1 MSTGTLRSG
10 EPLSSNMKPAPLN
23 VNLDRG
29 TGVSLSPW
37 SSHDPNAGL
46 EKSSSPMERTFSYE
60 NENTPSKVGNGLPQ
74 ATPRPTNAPTSPTQ
88 RRKQQRTS
96 SGGLARSSVYGPKRI
111 SSGEDLDADAR
122 LVMDSIFASRKLEQ
136 SSSANYSDDDE
147 NPAAPLVSRSS
158 HLSSPYTAQGPSR
171 MPENRQRSPGPI
183 FDSSD
188 RDFTSNGRRQ
198 ASSEVTPRAPKSH
211 LAYQDD
217 TSLFDAP
224 THSGRQA
231 PVVRPKVAPPAKPQT
246 QNKIMTPAQFEQYR
260 RQQEMTSTAHPR
272 EKEESDDEEDDY
284 GDDDEFERSKLAA
297 RQRRKQ
303 EAHMSVYRQQM
314 MKVTGEQPSDLP
326 NIQLR
331 PGMDRSSMS
340 APNLGRDFMAPDFSF
355 DKPSENDKISDEE
368 DEDVPLGV
376 LAAHGFPS
384 KNRPPTAT
392 SNAASRVQFKSE
404 SYPPPPASVS
414 GAAGSRTSALP
425 AFARNLPPDP
435 YFGAGLV
442 NPSNRESLAFGQ
454 GATRSVQGGSQRGSA
469 SPVPG
474 PPGGLVG
481 VINAEE
487 RARAARR
494 GSPNP
499 GGMPLPPSMGWQ
511 QQPPV
516 MTPGEQA
523 TQQATAQMSEQMNQM
538 MQMQMQWM
546 QQMQTMMAGGGM
558 MMPPGQQLPMMPGM
572 PGMPPSQQMM
582 MPPGMV
588 PPPPLNQ
595 APPRPLSQGS
605 HSAPMTQMG
614 HPPQQRAMSMMNPS
628 GSAPWPSNMPNRK
641 STAPSMMSG
650 ALDLNSIAP
659 SERSNIG
666 QPSRYRPISIA
677 PADEHRTSS
686 RLSTF
691 TNGALQPG
699 ASSSA
704 RNSRI
709 SSSGD
714 RSQSRQS
721 NLRAVSTSP
730 QPFKKAT
737 AGNSGGAS
745 DDDDEEGWA
754 AMKQKTDKKK
764 SVWRTN
770 RKSKATAK
778 EEMEGFEV
786 YDYPA
791 EAAE

>member
-1 MSTGTLRSG
+1 MSATAPRSG
-10 EPLSSNMKPAPLN
+10 ELSLSGMTPAPLN
-23 VNLDRG
+23 INQSQG
-29 TGVSLSPW
+29 IGASSSPW
-37 SSHDPNAGL
+37 ISRDSPTSLVNA
-46 EKSSSPMERTFSYE
+46 SSPMERTFSYE
-60 NENTPSKVGNGLPQ
+60 NESASSKVGNGFSKETTMPVNG
-74 ATPRPTNAPTSPTQ
+74 PTAPSQ
-88 RRKQQRTS
+88 RRSQQRTS
-96 SGGLARSSVYGPKRI
+96 SGGLARSSVYGPKRV
-111 SSGEDLDADAR
+111 SNGEGMDADAR
-122 LVMDSIFASRKLEQ
+122 LVMDSIYASRKLEQ
-136 SSSANYSDDDE
+136 YPGANYSDDDE
-147 NPAAPLVSRSS
+147 NPTAPLVSQSS
-158 HLSSPYTAQGPSR
+158 HPSPPYAAQGPSR
-171 MPENRQRSPGPI
+171 MPENRQRSPGPM

-188 RDFTSNGRRQ
+188 RDFTSKGWRQ
-198 ASSEVTPRAPKSH
+198 GSTETTPRATKSN

-224 THSGRQA
+224 THSGRQ
-231 PVVRPKVAPPAKPQT
+231 PPIFRPKVAPPAKPQT

-272 EKEESDDEEDDY
+272 DKDVSDDEEDDY
-284 GDDDEFERSKLAA
+284 EDDDEVERSKLAA

-314 MKVTGEQPSDLP
+314 MKMTGEQPSDLP
-326 NIQLR
+326 NIQPR

-340 APNLGRDFMAPDFSF
+340 APNLGRTSMVPEFSF
-355 DKPSENDKISDEE
+355 DKPSESGKISDDE

-384 KNRPPTAT
+384 KNRPPTAAN
-392 SNAASRVQFKSE
+392 NAASRVQFKSE

-454 GATRSVQGGSQRGSA
+454 GAPRSVHGGSQMGSA

-494 GSPNP
+494 GSPNA
-499 GGMPLPPSMGWQ
+499 GGMPLPPSMAWG
-511 QQPPV
+511 QPPS
-516 MTPGEQA
+516 MTPGEHA

-546 QQMQTMMAGGGM
+546 QQMQAMMAGGGM
-558 MMPPGQQLPMMPGM
+558 MMPPGGQPPVMPPMPGM
-572 PGMPPSQQMM
+572 PHQQMT
-582 MPPGMV
+582 MPPGMA
-588 PPPPLNQ
+588 PPPPLGH
-595 APPRPLSQGS
+595 APQRPLSQGS
-605 HSAPMTQMG
+605 HSAPMTPMG
-614 HPPQQRAMSMMNPS
+614 HPPQPRAMSMMGSSS
-628 GSAPWPSNMPNRK
+628 GRAPWPSNMPNRK

-650 ALDLNSIAP
+650 ALDLLSIAP
-659 SERSNIG
+659 SERSNVG

-691 TNGALQPG
+691 TEGTSQPG
-699 ASSSA
+699 ASSAAYNNRLST
-704 RNSRI
+704 
-709 SSSGD
+709 SGD

-730 QPFKKAT
+730 KPFRKA
-737 AGNSGGAS
+737 AGGS
-745 DDDDEEGWA
+745 DEDDEEGWA

-764 SVWRTN
+764 NAWRLN

-786 YDYPA
+786 YEYPA
-791 EAAE
+791 EE